1 MGLLTAAEINRA
13 IKAVTDGKDTNLS
26 DGGGLSLRIRKDRGA
41 AWVYRFRRPSDKTQA
56 KISLGVY
63 PSVSLKEAREVAERY
78 KKEVEAG
85 RDPQMVKSA
94 EYEKNASVLSMQQLM
109 EEWLKNVRITQSIAP
124 RTIGEH
130 EWRWECH
137 LKKHLGSLAATEIN
151 RAHIG
156 KALDSMRGKS
166 IKEQT
171 RKALTTIN
179 KILEFGLSRHLIE
192 NNPARLLKPSDFG
205 VTPSKPRKRCL
216 SVDELRLFWEALD
229 TSTQGRDDLSKGATM
244 STVQANALKLLI
256 LTGARRGEVAEMK
269 WSEVNAK
276 KRTWTLPPERTKNGE
291 GHTVYLSDMAL
302 AVLKDME
309 AWSKGRTYVFQSER
323 KEEDCPIH
331 RDSLTQIVLRLTGQK
346 KSKEQTQRGYT
357 AALEQLEPFTVHD
370 LRRSAATLWG
380 EKLKVLPHVIE
391 KMLNHLPQNKLI
403 QTYQHAAY
411 AEEQRKAWNDWG
423 KYLERKLFADNSNV
437 VEFPQPVKA

>member
-1 MGLLTAAEINRA
+1 MGNLTAAEINSA
-13 IKAVTDGKDTNLS
+13 IKNATEGKDTNLS
-26 DGGGLSLRIRKDRGA
+26 DGGGLSLRIRKDRAA
-41 AWVYRFRRPSDKTQA
+41 AWVYRFRRPSDKMQA

-94 EYEKNASVLSMQQLM
+94 EYEKNASVLSMQKLV
-109 EEWLKNVRITQSIAP
+109 EAWLDNVKANKSLSTNAITK
-124 RTIGEH
+124 H
-130 EWRWECH
+130 EWRWNLY
-137 LKKHLGSLAATEIN
+137 LKKSLGNLATDTIS
-151 RAHIG
+151 RAHISG
-156 KALDSMRGKS
+156 ALDAMSRKG
-166 IKEQT
+166 IKEET

-179 KILEFGLSRHLIE
+179 KALDYGLARHLV
-192 NNPARLLKPSDFG
+192 NDNPARLLKPQDFG
-205 VTPSKPRKRCL
+205 ATASKPRKRNL
-216 SVDELRLFWEALD
+216 KMDELVTLWGVLHQSTSKTDDD
-229 TSTQGRDDLSKGATM
+229 TARTISF
-244 STVQANALKLLI
+244 VQANALKLLI

-269 WSEVNAK
+269 WSEVNTK
-276 KRTWTLPPERTKNGE
+276 MRTWTLPPERTKNGE

-302 AVLKDME
+302 AVLRDME

-411 AEEQRKAWNDWG
+411 VEEQRKAWNDWG